1 MSTERSEKEK
11 MLAGE
16 YYNASDPQLLAE
28 RHRAK
33 ELCQRYAQD
42 VASRGQHQQAI
53 LTELLVGLAGPA
65 MIEPGFRCDYGSNI
79 YLGKNFYANFDLII
93 LDVCEVRIGDDCLC
107 GPRVSILAAGHP
119 IDPAERRAGLEFG
132 KPITIGHNVWL
143 GAGAIINPGVSIGDH
158 AIVGSGAVVTR
169 DVPANTVVGGVPA
182 KILREI

>member
-1 MSTERSEKEK
+1 

-16 YYNASDPQLLAE
+16 PYLSSDAQLVAE

-42 VASRGQHQQAI
+42 VASGGSEQQAI
-53 LTELLVGLAGPA
+53 LAELLGGLQGPA
-65 MIEPGFRCDYGSNI
+65 IIEPGFRCDYGSNI

-119 IDPAERRAGLEFG
+119 VDPGERRSGQEFG

-143 GAGAIINPGVSIGDH
+143 GAGAIINPGVTIGDNT
-158 AIVGSGAVVTR
+158 IVGSGSVVTR
-169 DVPANTVVGGVPA
+169 DVAANTVVGGVPA
-182 KILREI
+182 QIIRQL